1 MLSAKPASTKV
12 NLRLRQDQDD
22 RRDWQ
27 WWTVFRRRGWQ
38 WWPVFRRKCG
48 GVVDK
53 NILYS
58 LA

>member
-27 WWTVFRRRGWQ
+27 WWFRFPAEGLAMVARVPAEVRW
-38 WWPVFRRKCG
+38 CG
-48 GVVDK
+48 
-53 NILYS
+53 
-58 LA
+58 